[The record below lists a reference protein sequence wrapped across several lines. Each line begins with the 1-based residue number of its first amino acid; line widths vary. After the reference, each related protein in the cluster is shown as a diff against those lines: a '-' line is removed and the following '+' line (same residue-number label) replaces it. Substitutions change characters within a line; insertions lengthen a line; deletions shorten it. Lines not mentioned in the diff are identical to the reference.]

1 MELGGDASLSTED
14 GTAVQACS
22 KCGKE
27 FKPGASG
34 WMARLDAQ
42 ERGVRPESKL
52 TKTLLC
58 PEHYAQLGAHQKAA
72 WHEHIDPPH
81 TGPAREKRPGRLKS

>member
-1 MELGGDASLSTED
+1 MLT
-14 GTAVQACS
+14 CS

-42 ERGVRPESKL
+42 ERGIRPESPL

-58 PEHYAQLGAHQKAA
+58 PEHFAKLGPQQKAA

-81 TGPAREKRPGRLKS
+81 GGPAREKRPGHLKG